1 MISVSKK
8 VWSERKISQRLI
20 DKFVQDYALSPILAK
35 IIISKNFSLEEIYS
49 IENKIYLKN
58 VFKNN
63 KDFISTCE
71 IIENSIKNNEKICI
85 FGDYD
90 VDGSCASTL
99 LIKFLTDIKHPFIY
113 YIPDRERDG
122 YGPSIKVFE
131 KLIKKKHLITPPMIL
146 QFSDPTG
153 GAGRLD
159 LRFHTK
165 NKKK

>member
-71 IIENSIKNNEKICI
+71 IIENSIKNN
-85 FGDYD
+85 
-90 VDGSCASTL
+90 
-99 LIKFLTDIKHPFIY
+99 
-113 YIPDRERDG
+113 DRIVKERTHTT
-122 YGPSIKVFE
+122 
-131 KLIKKKHLITPPMIL
+131 KKDEEERGRYT
-146 QFSDPTG
+146 SDS
-153 GAGRLD
+153 LES
-159 LRFHTK
+159 
-165 NKKK
+165 